1 MTFLYVL
8 LTVYIISVNFCAFF
22 LMKRQYEAWEA
33 GDTAVGKSDGKV
45 ILVALLGGALAVFVT
60 MFIYKYRLSNVLFMI
75 MMPVLTVVNL
85 YCFYLGF
92 RSIYLFL

>member
-8 LTVYIISVNFCAFF
+8 LTVYILSVNFCAFF
-22 LMKRQYEAWEA
+22 LIKRQYEAWEA

-45 ILVALLGGALAVFVT
+45 ILVALLGGAIAVLAS
-60 MFIYKYRLSNVLFMI
+60 MFIFKYRLSNVLFMI
-75 MMPVLTVVNL
+75 AMPVLSVVNL

-92 RSIYLFL
+92 RGIYLFL